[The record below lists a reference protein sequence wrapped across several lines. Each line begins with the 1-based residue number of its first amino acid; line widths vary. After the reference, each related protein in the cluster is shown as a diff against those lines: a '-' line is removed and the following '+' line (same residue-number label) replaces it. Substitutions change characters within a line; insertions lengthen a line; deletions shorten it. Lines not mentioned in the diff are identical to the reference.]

1 MEKAEILP
9 HTKSLYGRDSQKHLP
24 ESLPDLDRESVR
36 FLFLAEDP
44 ADLKTQIT
52 LIFHVLHRCQI

>member
-24 ESLPDLDRESVR
+24 EILPDLDRESLR
-36 FLFLAEDP
+36 FLFLGEDP
-44 ADLKTQIT
+44 ADLKTQMT
-52 LIFHVLHRCQI
+52 LIFHVLRRCQI